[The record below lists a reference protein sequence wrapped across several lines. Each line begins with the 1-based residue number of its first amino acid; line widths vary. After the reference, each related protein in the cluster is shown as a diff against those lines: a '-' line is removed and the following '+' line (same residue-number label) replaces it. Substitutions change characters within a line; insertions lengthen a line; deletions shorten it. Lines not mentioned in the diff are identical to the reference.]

1 MTDSLNKPKDTATA
15 DGFFVPRI
23 RGLRESAF
31 WILAGL
37 SVILLLALLSYNPV
51 DPAFSVAG
59 GDGSVANRMG
69 PAGAWFADVA
79 FLLVGETAYLFPVL
93 VLIAGVFLFR
103 NQDLPERGPMLWR
116 GAGFLLTIATSSGLA
131 TLHFDPRDMRE
142 TAGGILGQLV
152 GRGLEHGLG
161 MLGATV
167 LLLVLWLAAV
177 SLATGVSWVAI
188 MDRVGRAVY
197 AGVVEL
203 NIRVNQFRIWLEGR
217 RAKQQREEVVAKVR
231 AKPKA
236 AAPRIEPTIE
246 KVEVSARAERERE
259 RERQVPL
266 FEPPASTELPA
277 LSLLDDPPPKIG
289 GYSPEALEAMSRLVE
304 IKLNDFGVEA
314 EVVAVH
320 PGPVVT
326 RFELKPAPGV
336 KSSQIS
342 NLAKD
347 LARSLATVSVRV
359 VEIIPGKPDVG
370 LEIPN
375 EVRELVALGEIV
387 KSQAYEDLK
396 SPLTLALGKDIGGQP
411 VCADL
416 QRMPHLLIAGTTGSG
431 KSRRAERDGP
441 EPALQ
446 VHARARPAHHDRPED
461 ARAVRLRGHP
471 ASARASRHRH
481 EAGRERA
488 ALVRRRDG
496 ASLRADGRARR
507 PAPAGYNKKVQDAQ
521 RRGQAVA
528 RSADVQARAGGR
540 QGARPRAAA
549 VHRRDHRRARRHDDD
564 RRQEG
569 RRADR
574 AARAES
580 ARLGHPHDRRDAA
593 AVRRR
598 HHRPDQGEHPVPHR
612 VPGVGARSTRAR
624 SWTRSAPSICSATA
638 TCCICR
644 SGTSTPIR
652 VHGAFVSDNEV
663 HAVVK
668 ALRSMGSPSYIEE
681 VLDGP
686 DTDAAGHR
694 VGRGRPAGRV
704 GRRARSALRSG
715 CPHRDRDAQSL
726 HLGHSAAAE
735 DRLQPSGADGGDH
748 GGGWHRWELADEWIP

>member
-37 SVILLLALLSYNPV
+37 SVILLLALLSYNPI

-103 NQDLPERGPMLWR
+103 NQELPERAADALAR
-116 GAGFLLTIATSSGLA
+116 CGLPA
-131 TLHFDPRDMRE
+131 HDRDELRTRDAAFRLRDMRE

-177 SLATGVSWVAI
+177 SLATGVSWVAV

-246 KVEVSARAERERE
+246 KVEVSARAERERPSASA
-259 RERQVPL
+259 RCRCSSRPQ
-266 FEPPASTELPA
+266 STELPA

-289 GYSPEALEAMSRLVE
+289 GYSAEALEAMSRLVE

-359 VEIIPGKPDVG
+359 VEIIPGKPYVG

-375 EVRELVALGEIV
+375 EVARA
-387 KSQAYEDLK
+387 
-396 SPLTLALGKDIGGQP
+396 
-411 VCADL
+411 
-416 QRMPHLLIAGTTGSG
+416 
-431 KSRRAERDGP
+431 RRARRDREVAGLRRP
-441 EPALQ
+441 EVAA
-446 VHARARPAHHDRPED
+446 HARARQGHRRRSRSCADLAAHAAPAD
-461 ARAVRLRGHP
+461 RGH
-471 ASARASRHRH
+471 
-481 EAGRERA
+481 
-488 ALVRRRDG
+488 DG
-496 ASLRADGRARR
+496 LRQVGRA
-507 PAPAGYNKKVQDAQ
+507 
-521 RRGQAVA
+521 
-528 RSADVQARAGGR
+528 
-540 QGARPRAAA
+540 
-549 VHRRDHRRARRHDDD
+549 
-564 RRQEG
+564 
-569 RRADR
+569 
-574 AARAES
+574 
-580 ARLGHPHDRRDAA
+580 
-593 AVRRR
+593 
-598 HHRPDQGEHPVPHR
+598 
-612 VPGVGARSTRAR
+612 
-624 SWTRSAPSICSATA
+624 
-638 TCCICR
+638 
-644 SGTSTPIR
+644 
-652 VHGAFVSDNEV
+652 
-663 HAVVK
+663 
-668 ALRSMGSPSYIEE
+668 
-681 VLDGP
+681 
-686 DTDAAGHR
+686 
-694 VGRGRPAGRV
+694 
-704 GRRARSALRSG
+704 
-715 CPHRDRDAQSL
+715 
-726 HLGHSAAAE
+726 
-735 DRLQPSGADGGDH
+735 
-748 GGGWHRWELADEWIP
+748 